1 MALVISELLV
11 FEMKNVLL
19 SFGKYFKIF
28 NSEEEN
34 PIIIDVR
41 EDSELEIACFP
52 REFLHLPISKVSAE
66 YVKTK
71 ISDLKDKKFVV
82 LCHAGIRSYN
92 FGQWA
97 LENNLVNEIWNLE
110 EGIDGWSQYIDQT
123 IPRY

>member
-1 MALVISELLV
+1 MGNYPKTLNAFDLNEW
-11 FEMKNVLL
+11 
-19 SFGKYFKIF
+19 F
-28 NSEEEN
+28 NSEDEN

-41 EDSELEIACFP
+41 EDSALEIARLP
-52 REFLHLPISKVSAE
+52 RKFLHLPISKDSAE

-71 ISDLKDKKFVV
+71 ISDLKDKKLVV

-97 LENNLVNEIWNLE
+97 LENNLVKEIWNLE

>member
-1 MALVISELLV
+1 MLNCPKTINAFDLNEW
-11 FEMKNVLL
+11 
-19 SFGKYFKIF
+19 F
-28 NSEEEN
+28 NSEYEN

-52 REFLHLPISKVSAE
+52 REFLHLPISKVSSE
-66 YVKTK
+66 CVKTK
-71 ISDLKDKKFVV
+71 ISEYKDKKFVV

-110 EGIDGWSQYIDQT
+110 GGIDGWSQYIDQT

>member
-1 MALVISELLV
+1 MGNYPKTLNAFDLNEW
-11 FEMKNVLL
+11 
-19 SFGKYFKIF
+19 F

>member
-1 MALVISELLV
+1 MNGLIRK
-11 FEMKNVLL
+11 MKILL
-19 SFGKYFKIF
+19 SLMLERIQ
-28 NSEEEN
+28 NSKSH
-34 PIIIDVR
+34 V
-41 EDSELEIACFP
+41 
-52 REFLHLPISKVSAE
+52 FLGDFYILPISKVSAE

>member
-1 MALVISELLV
+1 MGSYPKTINAFHLNEW
-11 FEMKNVLL
+11 
-19 SFGKYFKIF
+19 F
-28 NSEEEN
+28 NSVKEN

-52 REFLHLPISKVSAE
+52 RAFLHLPISKVSME
-66 YVKTK
+66 FVKTK
-71 ISDLKDKKFVV
+71 ISDAKDKKVV
-82 LCHAGIRSYN
+82 VICHAGIRSYN

-97 LENNLVNEIWNLE
+97 LENNLVKEIWNLK

>member
-1 MALVISELLV
+1 MGNYPKTLNAFELN
-11 FEMKNVLL
+11 EW
-19 SFGKYFKIF
+19 F
-28 NSEEEN
+28 NSEDEN

-52 REFLHLPISKVSAE
+52 REFLHLPISKVSPQ

-71 ISDLKDKKFVV
+71 ISDAKYKKFVV

-92 FGQWA
+92 FGQWS
-97 LENNLVNEIWNLE
+97 LDNKLVKEIWNLE
-110 EGIDGWSQYIDQT
+110 EGIDGWSKYIDQT